1 MDTLTFVL
9 VALATYRLTRLV
21 TADKISQ
28 PLREVAVA
36 RSDFLGYL
44 TSCDWCLSIWV
55 APIPVAVNV
64 IWPTNRVIL
73 AGTIALACSAVAGL
87 LSLAESRLDSSL

>member
-1 MDTLTFVL
+1 MSTLTLVL

-28 PLREVAVA
+28 PIREKAIA

-55 APIPVAVNV
+55 APIPVVVNV
-64 IWPTNRVIL
+64 LWPSNRVIL
-73 AGTIALACSAVAGL
+73 VGTVALACSAIAGL
-87 LSLAESRLDSSL
+87 LSMIESRLDDSV